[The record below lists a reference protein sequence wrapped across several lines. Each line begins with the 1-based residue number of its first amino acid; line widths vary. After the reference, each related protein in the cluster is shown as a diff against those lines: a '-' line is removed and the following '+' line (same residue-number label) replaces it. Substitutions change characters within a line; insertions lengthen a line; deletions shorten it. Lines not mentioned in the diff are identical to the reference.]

1 MDSQKL
7 KSFIR
12 DIPDY
17 PKEGIIFKDITPLLA
32 HPLAI
37 QSAVDLMAEPFK
49 NDRIDFV
56 AATEARGFLFGPSM
70 ATYLDAGF
78 IPVRKPG
85 KLPYKTNSYSY
96 ELEYGTDTLEIHQDA
111 IFPGA
116 KVLLVDDLLATGGTI
131 CATKNL
137 VENLGGEVVG
147 CAFLIEL
154 GFLNGRQAL
163 GETPVHAVI
172 NY

>member
-17 PKEGIIFKDITPLLA
+17 PQKGIIFKDITPLLA

-37 QSAVDLMAEPFK
+37 QSAVDLMAQPFK
-49 NDRIDFV
+49 NDRIDIV

-78 IPVRKPG
+78 VPVRKPG
-85 KLPYKTNSYSY
+85 KLPHDTLSHSY
-96 ELEYGTDTLEIHQDA
+96 ELEYGEDTLEIHRDA
-111 IFPGA
+111 IHPGA

-131 CATKNL
+131 AATKNL
-137 VENLGGEVVG
+137 VESLGGVVVG
-147 CAFLIEL
+147 CSFLIEL
-154 GFLNGRQAL
+154 GFLSGRIAL
-163 GETPVHAVI
+163 GDTPIHAVI
-172 NY
+172 DY

>member
-37 QSAVDLMAEPFK
+37 QSAVDLMAQPFM
-49 NDRIDFV
+49 DLRVDFV

-85 KLPYKTNSYSY
+85 KLPHETISHSYS
-96 ELEYGTDTLEIHQDA
+96 LEYGEDTLEIHKDA

-116 KVLLVDDLLATGGTI
+116 KVLLVDDLLATGGTMA
-131 CATKNL
+131 ATQSL
-137 VENLGGEVVG
+137 IEEIGGEVIG
-147 CAFLIEL
+147 ASFLIEL
-154 GFLNGRQAL
+154 KFLDGHKAL
-163 GETPVHAVI
+163 GKTPIHSVI
-172 NY
+172 EY

>member
-49 NDRIDFV
+49 DMRVDFV

-78 IPVRKPG
+78 VPVRKPG
-85 KLPYKTNSYSY
+85 KLPYETISHSYS
-96 ELEYGTDTLEIHQDA
+96 LEYGEDTLEIHKDA

-116 KVLLVDDLLATGGTI
+116 RVLLVDDLLATGGTI
-131 CATKNL
+131 AATKSL
-137 VENLGGEVVG
+137 IEEIGGEVIG
-147 CAFLIEL
+147 SAFLIEL
-154 GFLNGRQAL
+154 KFLDGHKAL
-163 GETPVHAVI
+163 GNTPVHSVI
-172 NY
+172 EY

>member
-111 IFPGA
+111 IYPGA

-172 NY
+172 DY